1 MADLSTAEVYHE
13 SNFTLSNCI
22 GVISVMQ
29 TATLLRSL
37 FIVVFTI
44 SCFALASVGFAQDD
58 RNGNAA
64 TIQDIDEP
72 SVESGVNFFLDL
84 AQNQK
89 VEGVAVDVEK
99 FKITTGFGDVQVP
112 LDKIDGIRLNAMEDG
127 SAVMAFKNGD
137 ILTGVLHVSDLKLRT
152 SWGFATVNIAY
163 ISQISTTKGASFS
176 SSKVNGKTTW
186 SFTRGIEN

>member
-1 MADLSTAEVYHE
+1 
-13 SNFTLSNCI
+13 
-22 GVISVMQ
+22 MQ
-29 TATLLRSL
+29 TATLLRS
-37 FIVVFTI
+37 FSIVVFTL
-44 SCFALASVGFAQDD
+44 SSFALASTSFGQDEL
-58 RNGNAA
+58 
-64 TIQDIDEP
+64 EP
-72 SVESGVNFFLDL
+72 AMDSGVNFYLDL
-84 AQNQK
+84 AQDQK
-89 VEGVAVDVEK
+89 IEGVAVDVEK

-176 SSKVNGKTTW
+176 SSKANGKTTW
-186 SFTRGIEN
+186 SFNRGLDN